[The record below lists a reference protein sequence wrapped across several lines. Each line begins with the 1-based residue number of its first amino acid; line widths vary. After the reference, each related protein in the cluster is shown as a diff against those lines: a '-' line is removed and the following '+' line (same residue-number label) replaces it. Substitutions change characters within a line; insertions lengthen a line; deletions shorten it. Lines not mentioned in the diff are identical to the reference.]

1 MCHNRTL
8 SNRINNIN
16 YRALRIVYQDKM
28 SSFEKLLQKD
38 KSVSIRMKNL
48 QYLAS
53 EIFKVKDGLSPIIT
67 NQVFNF
73 VENERYNLRSA
84 IHLVETCIVQISVL
98 ALHIL

>member
-1 MCHNRTL
+1 
-8 SNRINNIN
+8 
-16 YRALRIVYQDKM
+16 M

-38 KSVSIRMKNL
+38 KSVSICMKNL

-73 VENERYNLRSA
+73 VENKRYNLRSG
-84 IHLVETCIVQISVL
+84 IHLVKTCIVQISVL
-98 ALHIL
+98 TLHIL

>member
-1 MCHNRTL
+1 
-8 SNRINNIN
+8 
-16 YRALRIVYQDKM
+16 M

-73 VENERYNLRSA
+73 VENERYNLRSG

-98 ALHIL
+98 TLHIL